1 MPIAALQRLAA
12 LSLVAL
18 AGLGAAGSSWAQEVE
33 LYNQNRF
40 KGTRLRLSTDTPDVS
55 AFGMGSAVGSVVVK
69 SGDWEF
75 CTAPRYGGAC
85 ITVGP
90 GRYDELPPALRGKV
104 ASVRRADAAPVA
116 AAPPPARVLPPPI
129 AAPAAVPGN
138 DPMVLFDGRPG
149 TGRSLPVN
157 GAMPRLG
164 QAGFNDAGTWVTI
177 RRGEWQ
183 LCEHED
189 FRGECLTLGPG
200 THELPGRFSRGVS
213 SIRPLGGP
221 AGGMPAPVAGNPWL
235 RPHTDAGSDAVV
247 LFEHANFEGRQVG
260 ISSTVARLGDLGFN
274 DTASSV
280 IVRRGRWQLC
290 EHSDFGGECLVL
302 GPGRHALESVFNDR
316 ASSIRPL
323 YGNADQPLPRGG
335 AIVLYEFANLGGQQ
349 VTITEPVS
357 NLQSLAMNDV
367 ATAVEVLSG
376 QWELCTDANF
386 SGQCMVLRPGRYQL
400 DRSMR
405 DRISSVRPR

>member
-1 MPIAALQRLAA
+1 LPSTRLQRLAA

-18 AGLGAAGSSWAQEVE
+18 AGLGAAGSTWAQEVE
-33 LYNQNRF
+33 LYDQGRF
-40 KGTRLRLSTDTPDVS
+40 RGTRLRLSSDTPDL
-55 AFGMGSAVGSVVVK
+55 AAYGMGGGVGSVVVK

-75 CTAPRYGGAC
+75 CTTPRYGGAC

-104 ASVRRADAAPVA
+104 ASLRRASMAPVA
-116 AAPPPARVLPPPI
+116 AAQPPARVLPPPI
-129 AAPAAVPGN
+129 QAPATLPGN
-138 DPMVLFDGRPG
+138 DPLVLFDGRPG
-149 TGRSLPVN
+149 TGRSLPLN

-164 QAGFNDAGTWVTI
+164 QAGFNDAVTWVTV

-189 FRGECLTLGPG
+189 FRGECITLGPG
-200 THELPGRFSRGVS
+200 THELPGRFSRTVS
-213 SIRPLGGP
+213 SVRPLGLP
-221 AGGMPAPVAGNPWL
+221 NGGMAAPVAGNPWL
-235 RPHTDAGSDAVV
+235 RPHSDVGSDAVV
-247 LFEHANFEGRQVG
+247 LFEHANFEGRQLG

-274 DTASSV
+274 DMASSV

-290 EHSDFGGECLVL
+290 EHADFGGQCLVL
-302 GPGRHALESVFNDR
+302 GPGRHALETVFNDR

-323 YGNADQPLPRGG
+323 YGNGDQPLPRGG

-357 NLQSLAMNDV
+357 NLESLAMNDV
-367 ATAVEVLSG
+367 ATAVEVLAG
-376 QWELCTDANF
+376 QWELCTDANY
-386 SGQCMVLRPGRYQL
+386 SGRCMLLGPGPYVLDGT
-400 DRSMR
+400 MR